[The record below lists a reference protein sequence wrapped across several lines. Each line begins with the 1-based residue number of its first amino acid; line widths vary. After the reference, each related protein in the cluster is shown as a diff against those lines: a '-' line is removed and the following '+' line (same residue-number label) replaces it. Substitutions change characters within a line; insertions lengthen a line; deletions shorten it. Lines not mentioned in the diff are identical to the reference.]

1 MVSEFLET
9 LPGMSGFEDV
19 VGKSHVPFGLGWGRL
34 KNPIIDLF
42 GSSPHK
48 EVQVF
53 HKGLV

>member
-19 VGKSHVPFGLGWGRL
+19 VGKSHVPFGVGWGRL
-34 KNPIIDLF
+34 KNPIIDPF